1 MYIPKG
7 TVWCDVVV
15 TNGCDVVEE
24 CIVVCVGN
32 IDGDSVVDF
41 GVVIV
46 LILDFV
52 TGVLT
57 LVRDTDT
64 VCVVE
69 VKAADVIEDMMIPV
83 GGLVVVVIVENLRV
97 LVGKGS
103 CVVDIVLFAEVVV
116 CLPQSTFLG
125 QSHMLMLVFQ

>member
-1 MYIPKG
+1 M
-7 TVWCDVVV
+7 
-15 TNGCDVVEE
+15 
-24 CIVVCVGN
+24 
-32 IDGDSVVDF
+32 
-41 GVVIV
+41 
-46 LILDFV
+46 

-69 VKAADVIEDMMIPV
+69 VKSNDVIEDMMILV
-83 GGLVVVVIVENLRV
+83 GGLVVVVIVVNLRV

-103 CVVDIVLFAEVVV
+103 CVVDIVLFADVVV